1 MKIPELHRWDLTPKE
16 AVALQKELAGRVDV
30 TTPLGSFTTI
40 AGADISYNRYSPV
53 FYACVVVLKLPD
65 LTVVEERTAVRESTF
80 PYVPGL
86 LSFREAPAL
95 LDAFRQLRRKPDL
108 VMIDGQ
114 GYAHPRRIGIAS
126 HVGLWLGLPTVG
138 CAKTRLTGDFTD
150 PGLAP
155 GEWSPLVDRDAVIGV
170 ALRNKARTAPLFVS
184 PGHRCD
190 LKGAIEAVRLTTRC
204 HRIPEPTRLA
214 HERVNAFRRL
224 SQAGGG
230 HE

>member
-30 TTPLGSFTTI
+30 TTPLGSFTTV

-95 LDAFRQLRRKPDL
+95 LDAFRQLRRKPDV

-138 CAKTRLTGDFTD
+138 CAKTRLAGDFD
-150 PGLAP
+150 EPGPAP
-155 GEWSPLVDRDAVIGV
+155 GEWSPLVNRDEVIGA

-184 PGHRCD
+184 PGHHCD
-190 LKGAIEAVRLTTRC
+190 LKGAIEAVRVTTRC
-204 HRIPEPTRLA
+204 RRIPEPTRLA
-214 HERVNAFRRL
+214 HERVNAFRRR